1 MIGWTTNKHVNG
13 ESKLKLK
20 VPLPLWSTLDLDI
33 SALDSRSESIQN
45 MSVYL
50 EILWW
55 IEIKGIRERE
65 SKTQRW
71 GGEPGLKKKFPVRTP
86 LTNTKQLFLLL
97 FGDLPCK
104 RTCHGK
110 GRMTKMLNQNSS
122 LIHQA
127 ISSLTNISYIHHTHY
142 QFTYLNPLPSS
153 PIPPLGDSSS
163 PHQAAK
169 HITDPTNLA
178 CRDHD
183 ARSDLRIINK

>member
-1 MIGWTTNKHVNG
+1 
-13 ESKLKLK
+13 
-20 VPLPLWSTLDLDI
+20 
-33 SALDSRSESIQN
+33 
-45 MSVYL
+45 
-50 EILWW
+50 
-55 IEIKGIRERE
+55 
-65 SKTQRW
+65 
-71 GGEPGLKKKFPVRTP
+71 
-86 LTNTKQLFLLL
+86 
-97 FGDLPCK
+97 
-104 RTCHGK
+104 
-110 GRMTKMLNQNSS
+110 MTKMLNQNSS

-183 ARSDLRIINK
+183 ARSDLRIINRKIILQTNSIESNIRSSYDRLSYQLFNRSSEISAAKIRLLDRESNRSY

>member
-1 MIGWTTNKHVNG
+1 MTLPSIDSITRPLSSNVFEAGRLDPCERSPIRTLSEDRFHVSLRLGPLLSDTTD
-13 ESKLKLK
+13 E
-20 VPLPLWSTLDLDI
+20 T
-33 SALDSRSESIQN
+33 E
-45 MSVYL
+45 
-50 EILWW
+50 
-55 IEIKGIRERE
+55 
-65 SKTQRW
+65 
-71 GGEPGLKKKFPVRTP
+71 EPGELPIHPALTSKAAGKRVARRRTARSPLQEVSMKKRSDDK
-86 LTNTKQLFLLL
+86 
-97 FGDLPCK
+97 DA
-104 RTCHGK
+104 
-110 GRMTKMLNQNSS
+110 NQNSS

-153 PIPPLGDSSS
+153 PIAPLGDSSS